1 MTLKNIEDQHEPLS
15 ISSGSLFVS
24 LNWERKQLENLSH
37 SRKGYSKALQWLYAF
52 RVISHILFYVNHQHS
67 HR

>member
-15 ISSGSLFVS
+15 ISSGPLFVS
-24 LNWERKQLENLSH
+24 LDWERKQLENLSH
-37 SRKGYSKALQWLYAF
+37 SRKGYNKALQWLYAF
-52 RVISHILFYVNHQHS
+52 KVISRMLFYVNHQHN